1 MNQTPGKSHLTALDI
16 LLELRCWLEDNVQ
29 MQAEP
34 AIVAHLPN
42 GYLLTQ
48 ADCIEAIDTLLHQ
61 LRHSSRQEGTNA
73 MRLPNPFS
81 LEETLEKLRHRLA
94 AAYNE
99 DALTL
104 LEKAITKARDDRRY
118 AKQFEETLLHGST
131 VEIRECLS
139 CFGDYFERSRD
150 APPYYPHHDA
160 VNGIDC
166 ALYAILFDAA
176 HPDISQKTMDTAHNE
191 RG

>member
-1 MNQTPGKSHLTALDI
+1 MTPTPGKSHLTALDI
-16 LLELRCWLEDNVQ
+16 LLELRCWLADNVE

-34 AIVAHLPN
+34 AIVAHQPN
-42 GYLLTQ
+42 GYQLTQ
-48 ADCIEAIDTLLHQ
+48 ADCIEAIDALLHQ
-61 LRHSSRQEGTNA
+61 LRQEGTNT
-73 MRLPNPFS
+73 MRLPNPYT
-81 LEETLEKLRHRLA
+81 LEETLEKLRHGLA
-94 AAYNE
+94 AASNQG
-99 DALTL
+99 ALAL
-104 LEKAITKARDDRRY
+104 LEKAVAKACDDRAY
-118 AKQFEETLLHGST
+118 AKEFEETLLQGST

-176 HPDISQKTMDTAHNE
+176 LPSTE
-191 RG
+191 

>member
-1 MNQTPGKSHLTALDI
+1 MTLTPDKSHLTALDI
-16 LLELRCWLEDNVQ
+16 LIELRCWLADNVE

-48 ADCIEAIDTLLHQ
+48 ADCIEAIDALLHQ
-61 LRHSSRQEGTNA
+61 LRQEGTNT
-73 MRLPNPFS
+73 MRLPNPYT
-81 LEETLEKLRHRLA
+81 LEETLEKLRHGLTTA
-94 AAYNE
+94 SNE

-104 LEKAITKARDDRRY
+104 LEKAVTKARDDEGY
-118 AKQFEETLLHGST
+118 ARQFEETLLQGST
-131 VEIRECLS
+131 IEIRECLS
-139 CFGDYFERSRD
+139 CFGDYLERSRD

-166 ALYAILFDAA
+166 ALYAILFDAVLPGKEQA
-176 HPDISQKTMDTAHNE
+176 YE
-191 RG
+191 